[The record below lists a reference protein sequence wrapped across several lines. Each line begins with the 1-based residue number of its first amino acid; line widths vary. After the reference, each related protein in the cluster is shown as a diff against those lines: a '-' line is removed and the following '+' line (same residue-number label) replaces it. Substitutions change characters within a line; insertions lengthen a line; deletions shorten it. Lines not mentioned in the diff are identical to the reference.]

1 MHSMADVTLPLLITA
16 LFVTIQTNVLKESY
30 CISREKLDRE
40 NKNHQKIISS
50 EILIIVAL
58 NTIAHSTVRKFR
70 IEIGAERILF
80 RRFVSIVAKF
90 FKVKENVTIKI
101 YI

>member
-1 MHSMADVTLPLLITA
+1 MFYIAHTMHSMTDVTLPLLITA

-70 IEIGAERILF
+70 IEIGAETKKNSFPTF
-80 RRFVSIVAKF
+80 R
-90 FKVKENVTIKI
+90 
-101 YI
+101 